1 MRYVLEHNARD
12 RGYGERPGDRDS
24 DETAPGSL
32 FANTVPGSA
41 DTGVGRTGVRLCV
54 PDDVDWNLPPLQI
67 PIEKIRPA
75 ELTPG
80 GPAT

>member
-1 MRYVLEHNARD
+1 MPVIAGTANDPVTGRAMKRHRD
-12 RGYGERPGDRDS
+12 R
-24 DETAPGSL
+24 L

-41 DTGVGRTGVRLCV
+41 DTGVGSTGVRLCV